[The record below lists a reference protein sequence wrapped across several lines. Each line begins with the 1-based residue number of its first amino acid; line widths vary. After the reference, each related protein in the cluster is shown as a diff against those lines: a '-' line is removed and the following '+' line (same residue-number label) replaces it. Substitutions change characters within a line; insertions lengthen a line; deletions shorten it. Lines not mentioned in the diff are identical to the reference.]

1 MFNTNASF
9 IQNLILI
16 KSHSFHLSFALK
28 LFLFEFP
35 DRQRHSKIYT
45 QLSAVTVSQKSIL
58 L

>member
-35 DRQRHSKIYT
+35 DRRHSKIYT